1 MPQPDQQL
9 ERKYISHAE
18 LHDLFFVISQHIG
31 FTIEDIEDYEE
42 DIFNL
47 IELWREQGYI
57 DIYIEDSDR
66 RYGRIKNMASVRN
79 SVPYYLNMYHARV
92 VKGEYDPLLVITFE
106 DTDQVHP
113 DGHEM
118 KVASI
123 RFMAIHDDLFGEQ
136 DPRVKF
142 NDAAMKQIRKKIDA
156 YRQEGDRYN
165 QEKKSSQ

>member
-1 MPQPDQQL
+1 
-9 ERKYISHAE
+9 
-18 LHDLFFVISQHIG
+18 
-31 FTIEDIEDYEE
+31 
-42 DIFNL
+42 
-47 IELWREQGYI
+47 
-57 DIYIEDSDR
+57 IYIEDSDR
-66 RYGRIKNMASVRN
+66 RYGRAKSMASVRN

-156 YRQEGDRYN
+156 YRKQGDQYN
-165 QEKKSSQ
+165 QEKKGSQ